1 MPKKLKIALAIAA
14 PTIPSTIFIS
24 NPISLFMNCSA
35 SQPAIPPMIMAA
47 IQPISGSPMARLLRW
62 VQPCTHLSRARPCAI
77 MVNEDLNRRLYVDSG
92 RRLCANTGR
101 PQTAWRKGQIDPK
114 ATFPLGARYGRKVH
128 KSGPTRS
135 EVSLPKIAP
144 AATELEARLSFQG
157 DRKARSCCSHAALR
171 STLRTGIPRTSR
183 DLGGSTQDDRP
194 SATLSTSLQ

>member
-1 MPKKLKIALAIAA
+1 IALAIAA

-92 RRLCANTGR
+92 RRLCANTG
-101 PQTAWRKGQIDPK
+101 
-114 ATFPLGARYGRKVH
+114 PLGARYGRKVH

-194 SATLSTSLQ
+194 